1 MPMLDLVLPLVGWK
15 RSLRA
20 GMQRLPCREGRNAQG
35 THSMLCREAVP
46 HGRNEHGRSLCR
58 VGCDV
63 RIGVEGVYH
72 LRYAQQGLAAFGGG
86 RQRRGIC
93 ACVAQLVLVCA
104 GQNGGGG
111 IAAVHG
117 HVGIL
122 AIVRPPLEVS
132 RIQRVVDFIW
142 IHNVICRH
150 EVQGDVGFGTV
161 KLSNRVQPFE
171 TTSLCVDGST

>member
-35 THSMLCREAVP
+35 AHSMLCREAVP
-46 HGRNEHGRSLCR
+46 HGQNEHARSLR
-58 VGCDV
+58 RLGCDV
-63 RIGVEGVYH
+63 RIGVEGVCH

-86 RQRRGIC
+86 RQGRGIC
-93 ACVAQLVLVCA
+93 ACVAQLMLVRA

-111 IAAVHG
+111 VAAVQG

-132 RIQRVVDFIW
+132 RIQRVVDLIW

-150 EVQGDVGFGTV
+150 EVQRDVGFATV
-161 KLSNRVQPFE
+161 KLSNREEPFDI
-171 TTSLCVDGST
+171 TSLCVEGTT